1 MFKPLDDL
9 SFALD
14 QAEYADAEARDPGRA
29 APGGRVTE
37 LFFLDFITADHALR
51 NAVQHFS
58 TDFCRR

>member
-29 APGGRVTE
+29 ASGGSVTGL
-37 LFFLDFITADHALR
+37 LFLEFITAEHALR
-51 NAVQHFS
+51 NAGQTFS
-58 TDFCRR
+58 TEFCRR